1 MKFLKIAAGITYI
14 LSAAW
19 ICIFQTSN
27 VFGNLEASY
36 IWACPAA
43 VLALLAHNKLRTI
56 HADVKKHN
64 KENHDD

>member
-1 MKFLKIAAGITYI
+1 MKFLKIALATFYV
-14 LSAAW
+14 LSVAW
-19 ICIFQTSN
+19 ICIFQTKN

-36 IWACPAA
+36 IWACPVG
-43 VLALLAHNKLRTI
+43 VLALLGHKKLQTI